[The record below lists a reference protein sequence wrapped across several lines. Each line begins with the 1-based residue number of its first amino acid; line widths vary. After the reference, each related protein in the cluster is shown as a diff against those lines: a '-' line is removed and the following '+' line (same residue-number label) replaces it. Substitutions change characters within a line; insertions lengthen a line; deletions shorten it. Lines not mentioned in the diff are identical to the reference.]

1 MLVNNKFNGP
11 GILRKEEGVYEGN
24 FENGKRVGFGS
35 YIWKDGNRYEGM
47 FENDKK
53 NGYGELYNAQG
64 EPIYKGAWK
73 DDKIAG

>member
-1 MLVNNKFNGP
+1 
-11 GILRKEEGVYEGN
+11 
-24 FENGKRVGFGS
+24 
-35 YIWKDGNRYEGM
+35 M
-47 FENDKK
+47 FDNDKK